1 MYVIYD
7 SERDLTNVAA
17 NVPLQIN
24 SCGINTTRRSGRP
37 TDEDVLVRRPAG
49 RLDYQLLYMVSGHAD
64 YFLDGEWQTV
74 GEGKIVLYRPQVPQ
88 FYRTYSQVPMLCRWV
103 HFSGTEAASLLEEC
117 GMGQGNL
124 FSPGLC
130 PAAEAL
136 LKSMVVEIL
145 HREPMYRIVVE
156 SQFRQAM
163 ALFGRQ
169 MAQRKG
175 SVASSSRQRIRSIVE
190 YMNRH
195 YFEPLQTEEL
205 AARCGL
211 SKYHFIHLFRMCMGM
226 TPYSYLIRIR
236 MERAET
242 LLQTGDMT
250 VQEVAFVCGYNDPL
264 YFSRAFSRHF
274 GVSPTDYKQRFFSEN
289 ERKLFSIPK
298 PAIPENGER
307 KF

>member
-1 MYVIYD
+1 M
-7 SERDLTNVAA
+7 
-17 NVPLQIN
+17 
-24 SCGINTTRRSGRP
+24 
-37 TDEDVLVRRPAG
+37 
-49 RLDYQLLYMVSGHAD
+49 
-64 YFLDGEWQTV
+64 

-175 SVASSSRQRIRSIVE
+175 SVASSSRQRILSIVE

-211 SKYHFIHLFRMCMGM
+211 SKYHFIRLFRMCMGM

-250 VQEVAFVCGYNDPL
+250 IQEVAFVCGYNDPL

-298 PAIPENGER
+298 PVIPENGER

>member
-103 HFSGTEAASLLEEC
+103 HFSGTEVASLLEEC

-169 MAQRKG
+169 MAQRKV
-175 SVASSSRQRIRSIVE
+175 SVASSSRQRILSIVE

-205 AARCGL
+205 AERCGL

>member
-64 YFLDGEWQTV
+64 YLLDGEWQTV

-175 SVASSSRQRIRSIVE
+175 SVASSSRQRILSIVE

-211 SKYHFIHLFRMCMGM
+211 SKYHFIRLFRMCMGM

-250 VQEVAFVCGYNDPL
+250 IQEVAFVCGYNDPL

-298 PAIPENGER
+298 PVIPENGER

>member
-117 GMGQGNL
+117 GMGQEYL

-175 SVASSSRQRIRSIVE
+175 SVASSSRQRILTIVE

-298 PAIPENGER
+298 PVIPENGER

>member
-64 YFLDGEWQTV
+64 YLLDGEWQTV

-88 FYRTYSQVPMLCRWV
+88 FYRTYSQVPILCRWV

-117 GMGQGNL
+117 CMGQGNL

-175 SVASSSRQRIRSIVE
+175 SVASSSRQRILSIVE

>member
-64 YFLDGEWQTV
+64 YLLDGEWQTV

-175 SVASSSRQRIRSIVE
+175 SVASSSRQRILSIVE

-211 SKYHFIHLFRMCMGM
+211 SKSHFIHLFRMCMGM

-298 PAIPENGER
+298 PVIPENGER

>member
-64 YFLDGEWQTV
+64 YLLDGEWQTV

-103 HFSGTEAASLLEEC
+103 HFSGTEATSLLEEC

-175 SVASSSRQRIRSIVE
+175 SVASSSRQRILSIVE

-298 PAIPENGER
+298 PVIPENGER

>member
-7 SERDLTNVAA
+7 NERDLTNVAA

-64 YFLDGEWQTV
+64 YLLDGEWQTV

-175 SVASSSRQRIRSIVE
+175 SVASSSRQRILSIVE

-298 PAIPENGER
+298 PVIPENGER

>member
-7 SERDLTNVAA
+7 SERDLSNVAA

-117 GMGQGNL
+117 GMGQEYL

-175 SVASSSRQRIRSIVE
+175 SVASSSRQRILTIVE

-298 PAIPENGER
+298 PVIPENGER

>member
-64 YFLDGEWQTV
+64 YLLDGEWQTV

-175 SVASSSRQRIRSIVE
+175 SVASSSRQRILSIVE

-264 YFSRAFSRHF
+264 YFSRVFSRHF

-298 PAIPENGER
+298 PVIPENGER

>member
-74 GEGKIVLYRPQVPQ
+74 GEGKIVLYRPRVPQ

-117 GMGQGNL
+117 GMGQEYL

-175 SVASSSRQRIRSIVE
+175 SVASSSRQRILTIVE

-195 YFEPLQTEEL
+195 YFEPLQIEEL
-205 AARCGL
+205 AERCGL

>member
-64 YFLDGEWQTV
+64 YLLDGEWQTV

-103 HFSGTEAASLLEEC
+103 HFSGTEVASLLEEC

-175 SVASSSRQRIRSIVE
+175 SVASSSRQRILSIVE

-236 MERAET
+236 MERAGT

>member
-64 YFLDGEWQTV
+64 YLLDGEWQTV

-117 GMGQGNL
+117 GMGKGNL

-175 SVASSSRQRIRSIVE
+175 SVASSSRQRILSIVE

-242 LLQTGDMT
+242 LLQAGDMT

>member
-64 YFLDGEWQTV
+64 YLLDGEWQTV

-117 GMGQGNL
+117 GMSQGNL

-175 SVASSSRQRIRSIVE
+175 SVASSSRQRILSIVE

-242 LLQTGDMT
+242 LLQAGDMT

>member
-7 SERDLTNVAA
+7 SERDMTNVAA

-64 YFLDGEWQTV
+64 YLLDGEWQTV

-175 SVASSSRQRIRSIVE
+175 SVASSSRQRILSIVE

-205 AARCGL
+205 AARCEL

-298 PAIPENGER
+298 PVIPENGER